1 MIEARPSGALPAKGL
16 NERQVQTF
24 ATFVIQDLARSHA
37 KSVFYARLS
46 CLDSYQLESA
56 TRVKIICP
64 PQTLDYSSQ
73 SASMLLKAQAEDVW
87 SVGVLCL
94 ALFIGTRIHL
104 RGRFGSHLRDGCLDG
119 LDPSDE
125 DLQSEMFSL
134 VSELRQGVP
143 IHIHES
149 DEEENL
155 QISRRFAQLL
165 TKVLQA
171 DWRKRPSARDLLDGG
186 HSSFLRDEKTKTNLP
201 ATLFPILRPFRWTTY
216 TLQDAETNAADSS
229 MFLSRSRA
237 KSNSFSREASDEN
250 TAPRRTRM
258 SIDRLIEGDQQT
270 VTRKVNSA
278 RKPPRMARKPT
289 LKPLEDVSNIAN
301 SDVSREDRRYARLQE
316 PAWKDDTTLLEA
328 DLSEGAVPLNGKA
341 RHLAALNKLS
351 RYVHNGH
358 NRSLADV
365 VRGVSTTDW
374 SAHSELPKRDQLE
387 VSPRFL
393 YSQPR
398 QRFPLTTRQP
408 YIQDADT
415 TRYDISTWSDSDDQ
429 QHPTRRQEASSSLT
443 HLEKGQTTDDLVP
456 MQSTPPRPKAK
467 LLDCEVSS
475 YANEKPTRP
484 TPAQQKLVRR
494 ALGSPEMNAPWNGQ
508 QAQNKHSNVR
518 QRSDQQSMSES
529 RDTSRKSL
537 DFKEPEKSR
546 EQFLI
551 TPRRILT
558 AGNAAISA
566 MTPSTTAPLSPFS
579 STSAAAPPP
588 SLDLRGLE
596 GIRQRT
602 RYGKVYV
609 LPSQE
614 LDSSRK
620 GSEARG
626 RGARRTVLIALRGEA
641 RGVGIQVEVDASPA
655 SWAPAPETRVSVG
668 LLSSVDKQSDLPTE
682 MEKWHTW
689 TLDMKRAQ
697 VSLSVDKD
705 NVDEKHPPDW
715 VLRVY
720 AHLCRWAQRRRQD
733 LLDRVKE

>member
-1 MIEARPSGALPAKGL
+1 
-16 NERQVQTF
+16 
-24 ATFVIQDLARSHA
+24 
-37 KSVFYARLS
+37 
-46 CLDSYQLESA
+46 
-56 TRVKIICP
+56 
-64 PQTLDYSSQ
+64 
-73 SASMLLKAQAEDVW
+73 MLLKAQAEDVW

-143 IHIHES
+143 IHIHKS
-149 DEEENL
+149 GEEENL

-165 TKVLQA
+165 TKVVQA

-201 ATLFPILRPFRWTTY
+201 ATF
-216 TLQDAETNAADSS
+216 
-229 MFLSRSRA
+229 RA
-237 KSNSFSREASDEN
+237 KSNSFRREASDEN

-258 SIDRLIEGDQQT
+258 SIDCLIDGDHQT

-289 LKPLEDVSNIAN
+289 LKPLEDLSNIAN
-301 SDVSREDRRYARLQE
+301 SDASREDRRYARLQE

-328 DLSEGAVPLNGKA
+328 DLSEGAVPLNDKA
-341 RHLAALNKLS
+341 RHLAALYKLS

-398 QRFPLTTRQP
+398 QRIPLTPRQP

-443 HLEKGQTTDDLVP
+443 HLEKSQTTDDLVP